1 MPSRFQFSAVP
12 PLSGP
17 LGLPLALASPPEEMV
32 IEPEDDLG
40 TLIPREAGSEQY
52 VAGAGVVEGPL
63 RGQSAAV
70 HAAGVLVAGVLH
82 FCSCCHLR
90 RYHRLRRQTRKQ
102 RDLQQHLNASGGHSQ
117 KQLKKERLLKPV
129 RAGFLATAMTA
140 SGALVGSS
148 FWTGGGDCGLLLS
161 SRFSRASSSS
171 RNACWRASSSSSS
184 SFTFSSGTSSTD
196 CCCGK
201 CGGGGGS

>member
-1 MPSRFQFSAVP
+1 MPSRFQFSAVL

-102 RDLQQHLNASGGHSQ
+102 RDLQQHLNASGHSQ